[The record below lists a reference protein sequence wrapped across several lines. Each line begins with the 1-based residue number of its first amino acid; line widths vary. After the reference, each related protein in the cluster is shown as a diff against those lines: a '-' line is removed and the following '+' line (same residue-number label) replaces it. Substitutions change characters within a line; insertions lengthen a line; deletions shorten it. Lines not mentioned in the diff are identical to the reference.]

1 MKHNKWFATK
11 KKHVVIKLLV
21 AMVLFVIVVNQIIWL
36 SNMYDLFERE
46 FIAYVNET
54 IEKTAYMELTERG
67 EELGGFSVYGANLN
81 LPSDSSRYFQ
91 KKVVTADSTYTFIID
106 KNDPNTMHKIS
117 QFVLKRYLPIR
128 LDRLSELFKENIH
141 ERYDVDEVY
150 FKYLDLDNDTI
161 ISTDKPRN
169 ISMSHFIITDT
180 IPMDIVKSIGLVGF
194 VEAPRMLILDRMKI
208 QLILSVLLICVA
220 LVSLFYIS
228 KSFLFQWK
236 TERMRQD
243 SVNAMTH
250 EFKRPI
256 SAAVAMAATIPYYL
270 EKNDIKRVNDYVI
283 NIQTSLNKLTSYTK
297 RIQQISNNDRGQVIL
312 DITEVEI
319 IPFFNTL
326 QQRYEIAGQQEEN
339 VNIKMDFH
347 TSRKTMKVDAIHFSN
362 VIDNLVENAIKYTVE
377 DVVKIV
383 ITLSDVT
390 EGLMISVKDNGVGI
404 SSVDRKYI
412 FDKFYRVS
420 RAETKH
426 KAGFGLGLTYVKS
439 IIEAHGGS
447 ITVNSELHE
456 GSEFII
462 FLQC

>member
-1 MKHNKWFATK
+1 
-11 KKHVVIKLLV
+11 
-21 AMVLFVIVVNQIIWL
+21 MVLFVIVVNQIIWL

-46 FIAYVNET
+46 FVAYVNET
-54 IEKTAYMELTERG
+54 IENTAYMELTERG
-67 EELGGFSVYGANLN
+67 EILGGFTAYTPGLN
-81 LPSDSSRYFQ
+81 LPNDTTRYFQ

-106 KNDPNTMHKIS
+106 KNDPNVAHKIS
-117 QFVLKRYLPIR
+117 QFVLKRYFPIQI
-128 LDRLSELFKENIH
+128 DRLTELFKENIR

-150 FKYLDLDNDTI
+150 FEYLDLDNDTVI
-161 ISTDKPRN
+161 NTGKPDN
-169 ISMSHFIITDT
+169 ISMSHFIMTDT
-180 IPMDIVKSIGLVGF
+180 IPLDIIKSIGLVGV
-194 VEAPRMLILDRMKI
+194 VEAPQMVILDKMKK
-208 QLILSVLLICVA
+208 QLILSAFLILIGLL
-220 LVSLFYIS
+220 SLFYIS
-228 KSFLFQWK
+228 RSFIFQWK

-270 EKNDIKRVNDYVI
+270 EKNDIKRVNEYVN

-312 DITEVEI
+312 DMTEVEI
-319 IPFFNTL
+319 VPFFNSL
-326 QQRYEIAGQQEEN
+326 QQRYEIAGQEEEN
-339 VNIKMDFH
+339 LNIKMDFH

-362 VIDNLVENAIKYTVE
+362 VMDNLVENAIKYTVE
-377 DVVKIV
+377 EVVKIV

-390 EGLMISVKDNGVGI
+390 EGLMISVKDNGIGL
-404 SSVDRKYI
+404 SSSDKKYI

-447 ITVNSELHE
+447 ITVNSALNE

-462 FLQC
+462 VLKC